1 MEGSE
6 LVERFHVSRPT
17 IYDVLKHARL
27 QKLTSRNSANQRFRT
42 LQYIL
47 STALAKV
54 EQTIQER
61 LKRAAKRYKQ
71 IFIPGLNSRSLRYQ
85 ATPLTERA
93 IRQ

>member
-47 STALAKV
+47 STALANKV

-71 IFIPGLNSRSLRYQ
+71 ILYPGELSFTSIPSDSPY
-85 ATPLTERA
+85 
-93 IRQ
+93 